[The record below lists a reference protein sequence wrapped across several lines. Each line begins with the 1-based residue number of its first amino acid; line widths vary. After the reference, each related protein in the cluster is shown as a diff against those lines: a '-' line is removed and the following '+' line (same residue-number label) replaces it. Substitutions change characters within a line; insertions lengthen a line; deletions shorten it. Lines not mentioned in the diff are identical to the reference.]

1 MATRTRSSDPRRS
14 ILPVL
19 PGPEHLKITGARL
32 PTYQLTLLC
41 FMANL
46 SEQLEQVKSGKQKVT
61 RFCAN
66 NVIDEVNN
74 HYNKARIPTI
84 AAHKMAEKVE
94 ALYNEFK
101 WLMKLNPERRM
112 DSVKVKEFQE
122 KLSMTMPF
130 WPRDVMKQMED
141 SKKRKSSYET
151 VAIEVDMTFLS
162 SMMTDRV
169 ALYEGNYIKTS
180 NYEEMRQTRKEQ
192 QEERQFKEENRK
204 MESWK
209 PVQ

>member
-1 MATRTRSSDPRRS
+1 
-14 ILPVL
+14 
-19 PGPEHLKITGARL
+19 
-32 PTYQLTLLC
+32 
-41 FMANL
+41 
-46 SEQLEQVKSGKQKVT
+46 
-61 RFCAN
+61 
-66 NVIDEVNN
+66 
-74 HYNKARIPTI
+74 
-84 AAHKMAEKVE
+84 MAEKVE

-101 WLMKLNPERRM
+101 GLMKLNPERRM

-151 VAIEVDMTFLS
+151 VAIEEDMKFLS

-169 ALYEGNYIKTS
+169 ALCEGNDIKTS

-192 QEERQFKEENRK
+192 QEERQFKKVNRK
-204 MESWK
+204 IETSAVKGFETDEETDDKSEDESDIDDTVATKRAHKRLNWFK
-209 PVQ
+209 L